1 MATDWVGEHSR
12 VPLQEFDVQHRQFKY
27 PGVFIYKMHFDC
39 AQCSTAALKEG

>member
-1 MATDWVGEHSR
+1 MSTGTKDIILAESS
-12 VPLQEFDVQHRQFKY
+12 QFIGQIANNKY